1 MDSYFTQNIKFWEKS
16 NIYFFM
22 NINNSN
28 KMITCKLII
37 ILFMNILIHD
47 KIGLILGF
55 EFELNAVELVPVLF

>member
-1 MDSYFTQNIKFWEKS
+1 MDSYFTQNITFWETS

>member
-1 MDSYFTQNIKFWEKS
+1 
-16 NIYFFM
+16 
-22 NINNSN
+22 
-28 KMITCKLII
+28 MITFWCKLII